1 MPQKRTMSEF
11 ETKRK
16 ANEKVEQRNNLRREK
31 LAGFF
36 FDLAKLIFAAL
47 VLGGLSPLLTDD
59 TKIINWSI
67 FVLGLIA
74 TSSLALFA
82 NQILKYR

>member
-1 MPQKRTMSEF
+1 MPQKKTMSEF

-47 VLGGLSPLLTDD
+47 VLGGLSP
-59 TKIINWSI
+59 
-67 FVLGLIA
+67 
-74 TSSLALFA
+74 
-82 NQILKYR
+82 

>member
-1 MPQKRTMSEF
+1 MSEF

-74 TSSLALFA
+74 KSSLALFA

>member
-1 MPQKRTMSEF
+1 MSEF

-67 FVLGLIA
+67 NFIFDWSFCFLE
-74 TSSLALFA
+74 
-82 NQILKYR
+82 